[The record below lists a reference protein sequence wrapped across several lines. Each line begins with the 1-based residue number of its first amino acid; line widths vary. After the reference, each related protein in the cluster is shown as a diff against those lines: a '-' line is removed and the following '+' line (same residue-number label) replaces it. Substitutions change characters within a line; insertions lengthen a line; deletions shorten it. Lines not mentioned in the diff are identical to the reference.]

1 MLTFQFQKVVA
12 AGVSDS
18 DKVALSTL
26 NTRYGIPA
34 DSVKDST
41 KLYPTIP
48 SEMIKKCRKGPGHLG
63 QLPLDQQSCLVAA
76 AYVMSKANSQSKSRH
91 FATNINPGG
100 VMFGDPGFRGLN
112 SFKTT

>member
-1 MLTFQFQKVVA
+1 MALT
-12 AGVSDS
+12 
-18 DKVALSTL
+18 TL

-34 DSVKDST
+34 DSVKDTT

-48 SEMIKKCRKGPGHLG
+48 TESIKKCRKVTEHLG

-76 AYVMSKANSQSKSRH
+76 AYVMSKANMQSKSRH
-91 FATNINPGG
+91 FGTNVNPGG
-100 VMFGDPGFRGLN
+100 VMYGDPGFRGLN